1 VPVIEVSASR
11 EVPVPAER
19 AWAVVAD
26 YGHDPRWRHGVSTM
40 APQPPGPVTVGTT
53 TAEVL
58 RFAGR
63 TYRSGGLVT
72 EVDEGRGFAWRT
84 TSGLVAHGGRTVRPL
99 GARSARVTLR
109 ATVRPVGA
117 QRLLA
122 PVLRPLLGRALR
134 RDLDRLAALLAA
146 GH

>member
-1 VPVIEVSASR
+1 MARV
-11 EVPVPAER
+11 VPASAPA

-26 YGHDPRWRHGVSTM
+26 YGRDPEWRRGVRTM
-40 APQPPGPVTVGTT
+40 APEPAGVVTVGTT

-72 EVDEGRGFAWRT
+72 AVDAGVRFRWRT
-84 TSGLVAHGGRTVRPL
+84 TSGLVAEGGRTVEPA
-99 GARSARVTLR
+99 GPVSARVTLR
-109 ATVRPVGA
+109 AAVRPIGA

-122 PVLRPLLGRALR
+122 PVLAPVLTRTLR
-134 RDLDRLAALLAA
+134 GDLDRLAALLAGPA
-146 GH
+146 